1 MTVAAGTSAKCHNA
15 GKPNV
20 HIDGP
25 DPSDIQTL
33 TMKEAKILFQ
43 ICRSFNEFHAET
55 KQISKDAT
63 PLDVSRPGDDFCVN
77 GTWKVILAPLKWKLV
92 RKDSDGSDYWLHPK
106 SKSDA
111 EWSLRT
117 GLEGQHDADF
127 ARSTLCP
134 PAALRALVSM
144 KEWVLLRRSGSPIAL
159 GSCTTFLR
167 TGEPRRCYSLGSIN
181 MLDKSPFRFGKNT
194 AMSCRLGR
202 FRRNPRRSTPSFS
215 NSLASDCETM
225 NRSPPSSTSVDSTLG
240 FSATARPTVQ
250 EGDPD
255 PT

>member
-159 GSCTTFLR
+159 RSCSTFP
-167 TGEPRRCYSLGSIN
+167 TKQENHDDVVPW
-181 MLDKSPFRFGKNT
+181 
-194 AMSCRLGR
+194 
-202 FRRNPRRSTPSFS
+202 
-215 NSLASDCETM
+215 
-225 NRSPPSSTSVDSTLG
+225 NRSHAQQITIWLRNVNGDVLR
-240 FSATARPTVQ
+240 ARQVSM
-250 EGDPD
+250 
-255 PT
+255 